1 MMFALARCSGWLAH
15 WLAFHA
21 GNAKE
26 KRIWRPQS
34 HYIGPHFNHFS
45 EKYLFIRIGLRNYN
59 LLCHLYILSPLSHP
73 TMIQSRLIW
82 ELTANDYIFQHH
94 FLN

>member
-45 EKYLFIRIGLRNYN
+45 EKYIFLSELVSVIIIF
-59 LLCHLYILSPLSHP
+59 CVTYIS
-73 TMIQSRLIW
+73 
-82 ELTANDYIFQHH
+82 
-94 FLN
+94 

>member
-34 HYIGPHFNHFS
+34 HYIGPHFNHLSFLS
-45 EKYLFIRIGLRNYN
+45 ELVSVIIIICVTFKKVFN
-59 LLCHLYILSPLSHP
+59 LYILSPLS
-73 TMIQSRLIW
+73 IQP
-82 ELTANDYIFQHH
+82 
-94 FLN
+94 